1 MASELRVNTLKD
13 ASGNN
18 SIATSFVAGGS
29 AKSWLAFDGTA
40 TTPAARGSFNHSSIT
55 DNDTGDFTN
64 NFTSSLADVNYAPMV
79 LGSHDASNLYTG
91 LELVTIATGSVRF
104 HTKYAPNATK
114 YNMTDNICTIHGDL
128 A

>member
-1 MASELRVNTLKD
+1 MAGKIVADQLEHSSAGSLDTQYVVN
-13 ASGNN
+13 
-18 SIATSFVAGGS
+18 GS
-29 AKSWLAFDGTA
+29 AKNWLAFDGTA

-79 LGSHDASNLYTG
+79 LGSHDSSNYYTG

-104 HTKYAPNATK
+104 HTKYAANNTK
-114 YNMTDNICTIHGDL
+114 YNMTDTICTIHGDL

>member
-1 MASELRVNTLKD
+1 MTSVLNVDT
-13 ASGNN
+13 
-18 SIATSFVAGGS
+18 IADKAGTGPVALTKQHA
-29 AKSWLAFDGTA
+29 AKAWLTFDGTQ

-64 NFTSSLADVNYAPMV
+64 NFTNSFADVNYAPMI

-104 HTKYAPNATK
+104 HTKYAANATK